1 MYGWRYL
8 PFLSHPIE
16 SLYRYRV
23 PFLDVSRWHVLS
35 LFSSYQNFGLDI
47 FFLYDW
53 GSWSASE
60 PARLLFYESKSIF
73 FRKNEIKIKQQQQ
86 QQKKKHSFFSVKLH

>member
-1 MYGWRYL
+1 MDGDT
-8 PFLSHPIE
+8 
-16 SLYRYRV
+16 SLFSLIQSNLLRRYRV

-47 FFLYDW
+47 FFLYDR

-73 FRKNEIKIKQQQQ
+73 SEK
-86 QQKKKHSFFSVKLH
+86 